1 MSIPRISVLD
11 RLFFLVF
18 GGMIALMVGLY
29 GLGFDLV
36 ESQGWQVGVYHL
48 MLVLLASMPV
58 IVSLSPF
65 WDLGGLR
72 LRLWMTVIALFM
84 PAVVLAFDWFQ
95 GGTYAGFRDP
105 RLMIMVSVSTG
116 VSGMLL
122 GAVGFTKA
130 TALVFVLLL
139 RHVEHPLF
147 AVPALLWLLPE
158 ELLALES
165 GQPGDSV
172 EGEVHD

>member
-1 MSIPRISVLD
+1 MSIPRMPVLA

-18 GGMIALMVGLY
+18 GGMMVLIVWLY

-36 ESQGWQVGVYHL
+36 ESPGWQVGVYYL

-72 LRLWMTVIALFM
+72 FRLCLTVIALFM

-95 GGTYAGFRDP
+95 GGTYAGIRDP
-105 RLMIMVSVSTG
+105 RLMTMVSVSTG

-122 GAVGFTKA
+122 GAVGFTKVA
-130 TALVFVLLL
+130 ALFFVLLL
-139 RHVEHPLF
+139 RYMGCPF
-147 AVPALLWLLPE
+147 SSVPALLWLLPG
-158 ELLALES
+158 ELLVPES

-172 EGEVHD
+172 DGEVHD

>member
-1 MSIPRISVLD
+1 MSIPRISVLV

-18 GGMIALMVGLY
+18 GGMTALIVWLY

-36 ESQGWQVGVYHL
+36 ESPAWQVGVYHL

-72 LRLWMTVIALFM
+72 LRLWLMVIALFM

-105 RLMIMVSVSTG
+105 RLMTMVSVSTG
-116 VSGMLL
+116 ASGMLL
-122 GAVGFTKA
+122 GVVGFTKA
-130 TALVFVLLL
+130 AALFLVLLL
-139 RHVEHPLF
+139 RYMGCPF
-147 AVPALLWLLPE
+147 SAVPSLLWLLPG
-158 ELLALES
+158 ELLVPES
-165 GQPGDSV
+165 GQPGDSI

>member
-18 GGMIALMVGLY
+18 GGMMVLIVGLY

-36 ESQGWQVGVYHL
+36 ESPAWQVGVYHL

-105 RLMIMVSVSTG
+105 RLMIDGFSVDRG
-116 VSGMLL
+116 VRNASGSGGLHQGGGSRFCTSAPAR
-122 GAVGFTKA
+122 GASFI
-130 TALVFVLLL
+130 
-139 RHVEHPLF
+139 RR
-147 AVPALLWLLPE
+147 AVTVVVVARGTSGAGVRPAR
-158 ELLALES
+158 
-165 GQPGDSV
+165 
-172 EGEVHD
+172 